1 MENEQLN
8 PILQKLH
15 QVELEI
21 MDEIHRLC
29 IKHHISYFLDSG
41 SALGAV
47 RHGGFIPW
55 DDDIDIGMLRDDY
68 ERFLEV
74 AKHELDNRFYLHTN
88 ETDPNYLLF
97 FAKIRKNNTQFRVEG
112 DEQYAH
118 HGIWV
123 DIFPFDNISSNTFIA
138 LWEIKMGR
146 MLRRLYGN
154 RVGGKHR
161 SSRLGRM
168 KYYLICWIPI
178 RFLRRWFNNFCL
190 RYQGITTKNV
200 TCFSYKM
207 ARHLDLIFPQAVFSS
222 TIPCKFEDRQYF
234 LMADYDTYLR
244 TMYGNYLVLPPKE
257 KRTSHI
263 NGKVLFDE

>member
-118 HGIWV
+118 HGIWI
-123 DIFPFDNISSNTFIA
+123 DIFPFDNISSNPIIA
-138 LWEIKMGR
+138 KWEIKVGR
-146 MLRRLYGN
+146 MLKRLYGN
-154 RVGGKHR
+154 RVGGMN
-161 SSRLGRM
+161 RLSKLSRM

-178 RFLRRWFNNFCL
+178 NCFRQWFEKFCL
-190 RYQGITTKNV
+190 RYYGCNTKNV

-207 ARHLDLIFPQAVFSS
+207 ARQFNLLFPQSAFSS
-222 TIPCKFEDRQYF
+222 FKPCKFEDRQYF
-234 LMADYDTYLR
+234 LMSDYETYLR
-244 TMYGNYLVLPPKE
+244 TMYGNYMAFPPKD
-257 KRTSHI
+257 KRICHI
-263 NGKVLFDE
+263 NGIVSF

>member
-123 DIFPFDNISSNTFIA
+123 DIFPFDNISSNPIIA
-138 LWEIKMGR
+138 KWEIKVGR
-146 MLRRLYGN
+146 MLKRLYGN
-154 RVGGKHR
+154 RVGGMN
-161 SSRLGRM
+161 RLSKLSRM

-178 RFLRRWFNNFCL
+178 NCFRQWFEKFCL
-190 RYQGITTKNV
+190 RYYGCNTKYV

-207 ARHLDLIFPQAVFSS
+207 ARQFNLLFPQSAFSS
-222 TIPCKFEDRQYF
+222 FKPCKFEDRQYF
-234 LMADYDTYLR
+234 LMSDYETYLR
-244 TMYGNYLVLPPKE
+244 TMYGNYMAFPPKD
-257 KRTSHI
+257 KRICHI
-263 NGKVLFDE
+263 NGIVSF